1 MKIFV
6 SFVQQASLLAIVS
19 KFIYLGGGDKSILW
33 LSFAQQKCVFMF
45 YYHLLSNIAFP
56 IQ

>member
-19 KFIYLGGGDKSILW
+19 KFIYLGGGVTK
-33 LSFAQQKCVFMF
+33 
-45 YYHLLSNIAFP
+45 AFFG
-56 IQ
+56 